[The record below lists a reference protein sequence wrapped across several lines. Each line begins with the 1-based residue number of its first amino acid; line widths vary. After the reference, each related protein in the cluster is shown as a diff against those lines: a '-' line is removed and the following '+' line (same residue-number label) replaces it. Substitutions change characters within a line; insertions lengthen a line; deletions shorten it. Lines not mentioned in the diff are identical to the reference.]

1 VLVPIL
7 ETCPPDRLVDVMVY
21 WNADFI
27 ETLEATRFE
36 DHLDEPLEFFNLV
49 REKTFI
55 MIFYEIMYRRLPT

>member
-1 VLVPIL
+1 
-7 ETCPPDRLVDVMVY
+7 MVR

-27 ETLEATRFE
+27 EVLRATKFE
-36 DHLDEPLEFFNLV
+36 DYFDEPLEFFNLV